1 MGIFQN
7 NILKPEEL
15 ISGFAPNSDGDE
27 TFSLNTMDSYPGD
40 LPDFA
45 VLDSFVAAPEE
56 VISSID
62 DEAMATESFAD
73 QSVFG
78 QSDTIADDSIMDSS
92 DVPDEL
98 FGQGYADS
106 ILNSS
111 NPDSS
116 ADSVNDIFA
125 EAFPDSSMAV
135 ADSLDSFGDSVEVE
149 ETKDPDV
156 PFVGELNNDDELE
169 RLLRSSMEEEK
180 SLSKAEATINDELA
194 EVNINDLFADAP
206 VIEPTDKVVDVEIQ
220 EKAPVSQ
227 IINNSEFQDI
237 EDTGDAVEINL
248 DVYPENISKAGINN
262 KVPEP
267 TPEPIPVIEEQ
278 PAKVKKPIN
287 KKLFKRIAYI
297 AAALVLMAGAGV
309 GVYYSGLVGTVTHLI
324 SGDSHSDTTEV
335 VHNTAAHKSVA
346 PQTEHKA
353 TEYSQEATHD
363 TNEQHNAQEPE
374 KVTTPAENQTVHANQ
389 AEQHTDTHKDAE
401 VTHPKEVTSH
411 KEKLQPTIEHKKEAQ
426 LPKAIKEKSKH
437 ETKAVAK
444 NEPVHTAAKIK
455 EKTPIKEKAT
465 EKIAKVKSSEKVA
478 MKTPVEKPSTKVEPK
493 PETEVYV
500 IQIYASPSKED
511 AQEWLKKVQKRI
523 GGEAYISTQLVR
535 DKVWYRVRCGHYTS
549 KESATAAAE
558 KYGFS
563 QSWVDRIR

>member
-15 ISGFAPNSDGDE
+15 NGGFAPLNDGDE
-27 TFSLNTMDSYPGD
+27 TFALNSMDSYPGD

-45 VLDSFVAAPEE
+45 VLDSYLP
-56 VISSID
+56 SID
-62 DEAMATESFAD
+62 ESVNDF
-73 QSVFG
+73 V
-78 QSDTIADDSIMDSS
+78 SDTNSVESLTDSDIAFEDTIPEVS
-92 DVPDEL
+92 DADYTSMFDEQN
-98 FGQGYADS
+98 FS
-106 ILNSS
+106 NSTS
-111 NPDSS
+111 TED
-116 ADSVNDIFA
+116 VNDIFA
-125 EAFPDSSMAV
+125 SAFPDSNNEF
-135 ADSLDSFGDSVEVE
+135 DSAIAPVNEYPDVIDSSEPE
-149 ETKDPDV
+149 V
-156 PFVGELNNDDELE
+156 PFVGEINNDDELE
-169 RLLRSSMEEEK
+169 KLLRSSMEEEK
-180 SLSKAEATINDELA
+180 SINEAESTINQELA
-194 EVNINDLFADAP
+194 DVNIDNLFADSPIAET
-206 VIEPTDKVVDVEIQ
+206 VSKVVETVVPEVPSASQ
-220 EKAPVSQ
+220 E
-227 IINNSEFQDI
+227 NTNSEFKEID
-237 EDTGDAVEINL
+237 DAVEINI
-248 DVYPENISKAGINN
+248 DNVYPEHLSKAGINN

-267 TPEPIPVIEEQ
+267 TPEPIPVIEEKQ
-278 PAKVKKPIN
+278 AKVKKPIN

-335 VHNTAAHKSVA
+335 AHNAAAHKTDSHKSDA
-346 PQTEHKA
+346 HTTEHKPA
-353 TEYSQEATHD
+353 EHSQEATHD
-363 TNEQHNAQEPE
+363 TNEQHNAQEAE
-374 KVTTPAENQTVHANQ
+374 KVTTPAENQAVHANP

-411 KEKLQPTIEHKKEAQ
+411 KEKVQPTIEHKKEAQ

-444 NEPVHTAAKIK
+444 HEPVHTAAKVK
-455 EKTPIKEKAT
+455 EKTPNKEKTT
-465 EKIAKVKSSEKVA
+465 EKIAKVKSNEKVA
-478 MKTPVEKPSTKVEPK
+478 MKTPVEKPITKIEPK

-523 GGEAYISTQLVR
+523 GAEAYISTQLVR